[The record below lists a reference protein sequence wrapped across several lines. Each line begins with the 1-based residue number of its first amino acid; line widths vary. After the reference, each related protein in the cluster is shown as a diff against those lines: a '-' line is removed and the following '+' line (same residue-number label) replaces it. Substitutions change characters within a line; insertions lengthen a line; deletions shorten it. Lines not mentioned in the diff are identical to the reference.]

1 MFYHNQYLKKRMD
14 SLFLLQFAC
23 FIFMLINAFIVAISY
38 LHVRWENKRYERSRW
53 MIFIA
58 MIGLAI
64 QYLLQMTFGFRA
76 ADDGLGA
83 VVNILIYTPCF
94 SLISIGIYN
103 IETTRA
109 NRRKMNLVCSAIYAA
124 IILAFG
130 IGTQLHHG
138 LHIKEWLYVMLVLF
152 CGSVSYCIY
161 MIMREMI
168 RRKNML
174 ETMAATDMLPY
185 VRYSRASVLIL
196 WLSACVMPFAI
207 LSTTLLYIIG
217 PIALFALLF
226 FNLTFVAL
234 GSNYIPTEEL
244 LDKEAESNHS
254 SETGN
259 IECGGAEEDSDRQQ
273 DPADDTPRHLQ
284 IISDERRNFIQQSL
298 DVWCKNQGY
307 KDCNANMLTLSRTL
321 CISKNEL
328 SLFFDQ
334 CQHSNFRIWLSE
346 IRFRAAKKMM
356 REYPDYSNDIISA
369 ECGFSCR
376 THLYRIFKTK
386 AGCSPTEWRKSIKKE

>member
-1 MFYHNQYLKKRMD
+1 
-14 SLFLLQFAC
+14 
-23 FIFMLINAFIVAISY
+23 MLINAFIVAISY

-76 ADDGLGA
+76 TDDGLGA
-83 VVNILIYTPCF
+83 IVNILIYTPCF
-94 SLISIGIYN
+94 SLVAMGIYN

-109 NRRKMNLVCSAIYAA
+109 NRRKMNLVCCAIYAA

-130 IGTQLHHG
+130 LGTQLHQG
-138 LHIKEWLYVMLVLF
+138 LHIKEWLYVMLALF
-152 CGSVSYCIY
+152 GGSVSYCIY

-244 LDKEAESNHS
+244 LDKEAENNPP

-259 IECGGAEEDSDRQQ
+259 IEYGGAEEDSGIQQ
-273 DPADDTPRHLQ
+273 DPADDNPSQLQ
-284 IISDERRNFIQQSL
+284 IISDERRNFIQQRL
-298 DVWCKNQGY
+298 DAWCENQGY

-356 REYPDYSNDIISA
+356 QEYPDYSNDIISA

>member
-1 MFYHNQYLKKRMD
+1 
-14 SLFLLQFAC
+14 
-23 FIFMLINAFIVAISY
+23 MLINAFIVAISY

-76 ADDGLGA
+76 TDDGLGA

-103 IETTRA
+103 IETTHA

-138 LHIKEWLYVMLVLF
+138 LHIKEWLYVMLALF
-152 CGSVSYCIY
+152 GGSVSYCIY
-161 MIMREMI
+161 MIMREI
-168 RRKNML
+168 TRRKNML

-244 LDKEAESNHS
+244 LDKEAENNPP

-259 IECGGAEEDSDRQQ
+259 IESGGAEEDSGIQQ
-273 DPADDTPRHLQ
+273 DPADDNPSQLQ
-284 IISDERRNFIQQSL
+284 IISDERRNFIQQRL
-298 DVWCKNQGY
+298 DAWCENQGY

-346 IRFRAAKKMM
+346 IRFRAAKRMM
-356 REYPDYSNDIISA
+356 QEYPDYSNDIISA

>member
-1 MFYHNQYLKKRMD
+1 
-14 SLFLLQFAC
+14 
-23 FIFMLINAFIVAISY
+23 MLINAFIVAISY

-109 NRRKMNLVCSAIYAA
+109 NRRKMNLVCCAIYAA

-130 IGTQLHHG
+130 IGSQLHQG

-244 LDKEAESNHS
+244 LDKEAENNPP

-259 IECGGAEEDSDRQQ
+259 IGYGGAEEISDILQDSANDN
-273 DPADDTPRHLQ
+273 PSHLQ
-284 IISDERRNFIQQSL
+284 IISDERRNFIQQRL
-298 DVWCKNQGY
+298 DAWCENQGY

-356 REYPDYSNDIISA
+356 QEYPDYSNDIISA

>member
-1 MFYHNQYLKKRMD
+1 
-14 SLFLLQFAC
+14 
-23 FIFMLINAFIVAISY
+23 MLINAFIVAISY

-109 NRRKMNLVCSAIYAA
+109 NRRKMNLVCCAIYAA
-124 IILAFG
+124 IIVVFCVG
-130 IGTQLHHG
+130 ISLHHS
-138 LHIKEWLYVMLVLF
+138 LYQ
-152 CGSVSYCIY
+152 
-161 MIMREMI
+161 EMI

-174 ETMAATDMLPY
+174 ETMAATDLLPY
-185 VRYSRASVLIL
+185 VRYSRASVIIL

-226 FNLTFVAL
+226 FSLTFVAL
-234 GSNYIPTEEL
+234 GNNYIPTEEL
-244 LDKEAESNHS
+244 LDKEAESNHP

-259 IECGGAEEDSDRQQ
+259 IECGGGR
-273 DPADDTPRHLQ
+273 
-284 IISDERRNFIQQSL
+284 
-298 DVWCKNQGY
+298 G
-307 KDCNANMLTLSRTL
+307 
-321 CISKNEL
+321 
-328 SLFFDQ
+328 
-334 CQHSNFRIWLSE
+334 
-346 IRFRAAKKMM
+346 RFRQTA
-356 REYPDYSNDIISA
+356 
-369 ECGFSCR
+369 GSCR
-376 THLYRIFKTK
+376 
-386 AGCSPTEWRKSIKKE
+386 